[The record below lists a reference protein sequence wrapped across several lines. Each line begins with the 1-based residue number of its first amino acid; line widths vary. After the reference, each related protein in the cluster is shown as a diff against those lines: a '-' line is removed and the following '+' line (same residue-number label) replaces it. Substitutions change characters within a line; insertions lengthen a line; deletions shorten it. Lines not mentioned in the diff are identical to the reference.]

1 MNCKR
6 CHHTDQIHITN
17 HESNSIIKVGKCQIP
32 SCTCQQYVDPIQE
45 IDEDL
50 L

>member
-1 MNCKR
+1 MNCKH
-6 CHHTDQIHITN
+6 CHHTYEIHKSSGKN
-17 HESNSIIKVGKCQIP
+17 KSILKVGKCQIP
-32 SCTCQQYVDPIQE
+32 SCSCQQYVDPIKE